1 MKEGF
6 NSFKNKIG
14 FVIYKDFVWN
24 PINKEYLFVNE
35 LYNSLASC
43 IRHSFCDRP
52 SCKPFYCCNNLLV
65 AIIRL

>member
-6 NSFKNKIG
+6 NSFKNKVG
-14 FVIYKDFVWN
+14 SVICKDFVWN
-24 PINKEYLFVNE
+24 PINREYLFVDE

-43 IRHSFCDRP
+43 IRYGFYDRL

-65 AIIRL
+65 AIICL